1 MILNPDPNS
10 HLASV
15 PARHFQTNDKA
26 YTHLKMFER
35 MKAKLWSNPEKPSK
49 DESKQTANEKPSK
62 SEEKA
67 QERFSREHS
76 KRVRA
81 REKAL
86 VKAQEERAGGQT
98 FEMRGSFLTICG
110 GGC

>member
-1 MILNPDPNS
+1 MLE
-10 HLASV
+10 
-15 PARHFQTNDKA
+15 Q
-26 YTHLKMFER
+26 LKV
-35 MKAKLWSNPEKPSK
+35 KLWSNTEKPSK
-49 DESKQTANEKPSK
+49 REYTQTADEKPTK

-67 QERFSREHS
+67 QKRFSREHS

-86 VKAQEERAGGQT
+86 TKAQEKREGVGK
-98 FEMRGSFLTICG
+98 FVIRGS

>member
-1 MILNPDPNS
+1 
-10 HLASV
+10 
-15 PARHFQTNDKA
+15 
-26 YTHLKMFER
+26 MFEQV
-35 MKAKLWSNPEKPSK
+35 KAKLWSNLERPSK
-49 DESKQTANEKPSK
+49 GGYKRTADEKPSK

-67 QERFSREHS
+67 QKRFSREHS

-86 VKAQEERAGGQT
+86 VKAQEKRAGSGK
-98 FEMRGSFLTICG
+98 FEMRGSFLTIGG

>member
-1 MILNPDPNS
+1 
-10 HLASV
+10 
-15 PARHFQTNDKA
+15 
-26 YTHLKMFER
+26 MFEK
-35 MKAKLWSNPEKPSK
+35 MISKLRSNTEKPSK
-49 DESKQTANEKPSK
+49 REYKQTADEKPTK

-67 QERFSREHS
+67 QKRFSREHS

-86 VKAQEERAGGQT
+86 VKAQEKRAGGGK
-98 FEMRGSFLTICG
+98 FKMKGSFLTIG